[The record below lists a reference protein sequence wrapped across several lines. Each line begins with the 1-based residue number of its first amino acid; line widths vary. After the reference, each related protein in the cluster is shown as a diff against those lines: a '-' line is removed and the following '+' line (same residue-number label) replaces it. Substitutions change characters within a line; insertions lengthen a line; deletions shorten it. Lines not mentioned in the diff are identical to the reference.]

1 MPIITSFAY
10 ERLYSHIDTRMKSLG
25 ASTEVIKKKKKKRKN
40 GRKKEGNKNKRI
52 KVKKKKKERREE
64 KWNRKGK
71 QKRSDNIIP

>member
-52 KVKKKKKERREE
+52 KVKKKKKEGKKNEIG
-64 KWNRKGK
+64 KGSK
-71 QKRSDNIIP
+71 NGATT

>member
-40 GRKKEGNKNKRI
+40 GRKKEGDKNKRI
-52 KVKKKKKERREE
+52 KVKKKKKEGKKNEIG
-64 KWNRKGK
+64 KGSK
-71 QKRSDNIIP
+71 NGATT